1 MKFNWGTGILVFL
14 ILFLSASAVFIIFAM
29 RQDVNLVY
37 EDYYEQGVDY
47 SAKMDVNARSM
58 EYVDSINTYLED
70 GMFVVDFKSSLV
82 LRIDSGSLLMFR
94 PSNSSLDVRMP
105 FGQTRN
111 SLKVSRSDLITG
123 RYILKLSWY
132 AGGLKYEVEKT
143 VYIE

>member
-1 MKFNWGTGILVFL
+1 
-14 ILFLSASAVFIIFAM
+14 
-29 RQDVNLVY
+29 
-37 EDYYEQGVDY
+37 
-47 SAKMDVNARSM
+47 M